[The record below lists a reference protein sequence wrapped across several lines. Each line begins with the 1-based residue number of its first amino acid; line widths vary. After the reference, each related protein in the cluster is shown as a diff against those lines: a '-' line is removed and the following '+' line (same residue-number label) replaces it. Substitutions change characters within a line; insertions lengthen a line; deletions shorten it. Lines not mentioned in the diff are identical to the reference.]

1 MVWLA
6 GCAGR
11 PQAPAPVEQ
20 RLIEP
25 RAAVGAPGGVTASIP
40 HPQPAAVTPAPQPR
54 PLPPPTAVPPP
65 QPRPDT
71 PAADTV
77 TEPRAQSP
85 APPPDRAADAYGQP
99 AQLAP
104 ETGAAVVALVQRAEH
119 AEPDRAAV
127 LLERAL
133 RIEPGNAALWQR
145 LALVRVAQQRFG
157 QAEQIALKSNAY
169 AAYRPDLWRGN
180 WAIVADARRQLG
192 DERGAAYADRKYR
205 DGVR

>member
-1 MVWLA
+1 MAWLA

-11 PQAPAPVEQ
+11 PQAPAPIEQ
-20 RLIEP
+20 RTITP
-25 RAAVGAPGGVTASIP
+25 RAAVSTPGGVTASIP
-40 HPQPAAVTPAPQPR
+40 KPRPGPVTPQPR
-54 PLPPPTAVPPP
+54 PLPPPA
-65 QPRPDT
+65 
-71 PAADTV
+71 
-77 TEPRAQSP
+77 AQSP
-85 APPPDRAADAYGQP
+85 QPLPGTPPVDAVTERRASPPAPQTEAGVADDAYGQP

-104 ETGAAVVALVQRAEH
+104 ETGAAVVALVQRAERTG
-119 AEPDRAAV
+119 PDRAAV

-145 LALVRVAQQRFG
+145 LALVRMEQQRFG